1 VPPFRLSHLLSRV
14 GGPRL
19 GATPLPYFFLLLLL
33 IGFGMAIARG
43 VSNSLFLKRYGVEF
57 LPVIFLIQGLTLGT
71 LSLVYATVAD
81 RYRPESVMK
90 AILLI
95 VIGTVMALW
104 IAARMGAPDIVWGMV
119 YLLYVTASETLAM
132 HATLYVGATF
142 FGEQAKRLAPIAFAG
157 GPLGDVL
164 GGLALIAMAPMFGTE
179 TTALLWPMFLAIS
192 LALIA
197 FHHRRDAVSPR
208 SGARSKR
215 LAQTLRQLRQGR
227 EFLKRSPLLR
237 HVSLSVMYSVI
248 AVFISAYLFKD
259 IFARTVR
266 DAESLAYLYGVIIV
280 VSGAS
285 AFLLQTG
292 LVPSLIRTFGLRRV
306 NLVFPVTLL
315 GVLLAFL
322 TPWAL
327 LAATAASYNRYVL
340 LAAVRNP
347 VRVLMLQALP
357 DAMQG
362 RVRALALVVMT
373 PAAMIASGIVLFLWR
388 DNVPVVTAIGIA
400 AALLSL
406 RSAWLA
412 NRAYAD
418 ALIAT
423 LRDRHFVTPDQIGG
437 WNAQGSE
444 KMVAALCERLRAE
457 DPDDGEKAAR
467 LLLEHF
473 PHAAVTPIINYLH
486 QAPIPQRDRLAH
498 AVAPHLA
505 IAQRDSLYD
514 ALFDGDPHAQAT
526 ALTIALRNGW
536 PPPWER
542 TDPARREQHVRL
554 LACRWVEELGEGSG
568 SGSVAVLR
576 AALLDPGSPRWY
588 AVLGTLAQAP
598 RRPALPLLLESLD
611 AAPDDT
617 TALTILNTLAAQKQ
631 PLPPSLAPRL
641 HQLLRGT
648 GDVFEQGILLRAV
661 ECLPSEQQIPLL
673 LGLLESH
680 HPKVGAD
687 ATAALHAC
695 LPTGLGETLLAAI
708 DQGTLSILGQDRAI
722 EILGRQPD
730 PRLLSALA
738 ARYAA
743 DAGRHAALAAHFAGD
758 ALPPMRLMR
767 IALEERALD
776 LRRLGLAAVGTGALR
791 DLART
796 LRASLGSTDARL
808 VARCT
813 ELIELVP
820 DTGSRDIL
828 LDLFLAP
835 RGGAGAM
842 SAAAAATAIDALRH
856 GRDAW
861 LARCANQWST
871 NG

>member
-1 VPPFRLSHLLSRV
+1 MPPFRLSHLLSRS
-14 GGPRL
+14 GALRL

-33 IGFGMAIARG
+33 VGFGMAIARG

-57 LPVIFLIQGLTLGT
+57 LPVIFLIQGATLSA

-95 VIGTVMALW
+95 VIAAVTTLW

-142 FGEQAKRLAPIAFAG
+142 FGDQAKRLAPIAFAG

-164 GGLALIAMAPMFGTE
+164 GGLALIAMAPALGAE
-179 TTALLWPMFLAIS
+179 TTALLWPVFLAAS

-197 FHHRRDAVSPR
+197 FHHRRDAVRPR

-227 EFLKRSPLLR
+227 DFLKRSPLLR

-259 IFARTVR
+259 IFAQTLR
-266 DAESLAYLYGVIIV
+266 DAESLASLYGLIIV

-285 AFLLQTG
+285 AFVLQTG
-292 LVPSLIRTFGLRRV
+292 LMPSLIKTFGLRRI
-306 NLVFPVTLL
+306 NLVFPLSLL
-315 GVLLAFL
+315 AVLLAFL
-322 TPWAL
+322 TPWPL
-327 LAATAASYNRYVL
+327 IAATAASYNRYVL

-373 PAAMIASGIVLFLWR
+373 PAAMIASGMVLYLWR

-437 WNAQGSE
+437 WNARGSE
-444 KMVAALCERLRAE
+444 KLVAALAERLRAE
-457 DPDDGEKAAR
+457 DPEDGEKAAH

-473 PHAAVTPIINYLH
+473 PDAAIAPIIRYLH
-486 QAPIPQRDRLAH
+486 VAPIPQRDRLAH
-498 AVAPHLA
+498 AVAPHLV

-514 ALFDGDPHAQAT
+514 ALFDGDPHAHAT

-536 PPPWER
+536 PPPWNRCDPER
-542 TDPARREQHVRL
+542 QQQHVRL
-554 LACRWVEELGEGSG
+554 LACRWVEALGQESEGS
-568 SGSVAVLR
+568 SIAALR

-588 AVLGTLAQAP
+588 AVLGTLGQVP
-598 RRPALPLLLESLD
+598 RRQALPLLLEALD
-611 AAPDDT
+611 ASPDDT
-617 TALTILNTLAAQKQ
+617 TALTILNTIAAQKLA
-631 PLPPSLAPRL
+631 LPSSLAPML
-641 HQLLRGT
+641 HRLLRAT
-648 GDVFEQGILLRAV
+648 DSVFEQGVLLKVAV
-661 ECLPSEQQIPLL
+661 CLPPAEQIPLL

-695 LPTGLGETLLAAI
+695 LPAGLADTLFAAI
-708 DQGTLSILGQDRAI
+708 EQGTLSIRGQDRAI
-722 EILGRQPD
+722 EILASLSD
-730 PRLLSALA
+730 PHVLSELA

-743 DAGRHAALAAHFAGD
+743 EASRHAALAANLAAD
-758 ALPPMRLMR
+758 ATPTMRLMR
-767 IALEERALD
+767 IALEERAID
-776 LRRLGLAAVGTGALR
+776 LRRLGLAAVGAGALR

-796 LRASLGSTDARL
+796 LRASLGSTDVRL
-808 VARCT
+808 TSRCT

-820 DTGSRDIL
+820 DARSRDIL
-828 LDLFLAP
+828 MDLFLAA
-835 RGGAGAM
+835 RCVASSM
-842 SAAAAATAIDALRH
+842 SADAVAAAIDELRN

-861 LARCANQWST
+861 LARCASQWST
-871 NG
+871 HG